1 MKSHPQAAEERGR
14 RGEKAKSAP
23 PSKNDLS
30 REYAVAVGHISWACS
45 EDDLR
50 QLFLQKC
57 RRIKNIRY
65 PHSTHSGKGKAFATV
80 AFDSSADRKAALT
93 LVKAWLY
100 GRRIEVQEHR
110 PH

>member
-1 MKSHPQAAEERGR
+1 VKSHPQAAEERGR

-50 QLFLQKC
+50 QLFLQVPPAPPPASQVPDLLPVPSMEGLLGVVPKLNE
-57 RRIKNIRY
+57 KY
-65 PHSTHSGKGKAFATV
+65 FA
-80 AFDSSADRKAALT
+80 RAL
-93 LVKAWLY
+93 
-100 GRRIEVQEHR
+100 
-110 PH
+110 